1 MKHSVD
7 IFNDAKVCSW
17 QVYENR
23 HLEWGFQWAVYQYR
37 DWKTRAS
44 TENDLRNPPK
54 AGCHQSR
61 GPQGREVGG
70 VGWLDWSERFNGRY
84 GIWVV
89 PWKEGRVWLCCLER
103 TFQTHETRR
112 RQKQKGRKELGPE
125 ETDEVFSHPSL
136 GHALGW
142 VFMKG
147 SRLLGTH
154 GYPFLNDCY

>member
-17 QVYENR
+17 QVYDNR

-89 PWKEGRVWLCCLER
+89 PWKEGRVWLCWTVLREHSR
-103 TFQTHETRR
+103 HTRR
-112 RQKQKGRKELGPE
+112 EGGKSRKGGKSWGQRRQMRYFPILPWDTPWAECLWRAAGYWGPMG
-125 ETDEVFSHPSL
+125 VLS
-136 GHALGW
+136 
-142 VFMKG
+142 
-147 SRLLGTH
+147 
-154 GYPFLNDCY
+154 